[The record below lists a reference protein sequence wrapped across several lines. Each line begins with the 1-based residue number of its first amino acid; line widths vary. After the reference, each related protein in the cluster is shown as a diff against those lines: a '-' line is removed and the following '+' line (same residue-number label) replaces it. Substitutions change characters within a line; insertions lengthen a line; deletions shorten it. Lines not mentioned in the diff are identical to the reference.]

1 MQERR
6 KPKRAVGLGYEHGKD
21 AKPHVVSKGEGV
33 IAEEILRQARASKT
47 AITQDT
53 TGLVDTLFRLDYMQ
67 DIPEEL
73 FTVVAE
79 ILVFAYES
87 MGKDVG
93 DT

>member
-1 MQERR
+1 MDRQKR
-6 KPKRAVGLGYEHGKD
+6 KRAVGLGYEHGKD
-21 AKPHVVSKGEGV
+21 AKPHVLSKGEGV
-33 IAEEILRQARASKT
+33 IAEEILRTARAQNIP
-47 AITQDT
+47 ITTDK

-87 MGKDVG
+87 MGKDIG
-93 DT
+93 GNS